1 MVISDQQTRT
11 TNTNNRVL
19 PGFLHK
25 MVGLCFRKTKTCQNG
40 LQPVVQNSSLEQQM
54 VLGLSMPWFCLPK
67 GSMSHDVSTP
77 NGKFISQ
84 EMEAHL
90 PINEHM

>member
-25 MVGLCFRKTKTCQNG
+25 MVGLCFRKTETCQNG

-54 VLGLSMPWFCLPK
+54 VLGLSMPWFCLPWCLLVLFY
-67 GSMSHDVSTP
+67 SHVKIVVWSL
-77 NGKFISQ
+77 GFISQ
-84 EMEAHL
+84 KW
-90 PINEHM
+90 I